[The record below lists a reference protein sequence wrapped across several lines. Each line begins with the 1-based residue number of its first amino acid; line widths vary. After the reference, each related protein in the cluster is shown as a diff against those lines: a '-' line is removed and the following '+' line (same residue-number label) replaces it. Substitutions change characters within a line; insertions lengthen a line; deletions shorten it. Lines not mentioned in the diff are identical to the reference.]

1 MYENS
6 HICTAVERDHFH
18 FKFFL
23 LSFQVLVA
31 IHPTRNARSRISKAR
46 GKIERKAV
54 STEYST
60 LLGLQPEV
68 AFAQYFDVDTKLW
81 KPLASVAQL
90 DEMTGVCCS
99 AELIGSYLF
108 VVTEVQMQVR
118 KDRDYVVYRY
128 HILNNKWEKLPEL
141 KIRESYDPRE
151 SYNLWESFELWDIRN
166 KICACSVSGYLY
178 VITQSN
184 PPQRYSLSTGVW
196 QAGEELNFVKN
207 VQRDKE
213 RIESVAATV
222 MNCKIYVIHGY
233 RAVDDRKWV
242 NKPAVVHCF
251 DPEKNE
257 WERKASTCHPH
268 FGSSIFVVNNRL
280 CVAGGFNSR
289 GVSSVELYDK
299 RKDTWSVVEQKRI
312 PPNNLGAFEIERRV
326 YFLINNFPIDSGIRI
341 LPEENYPVHLGDE
354 WENLAKV
361 RRGAVLC
368 YLPVK
373 KENLR

>member
-1 MYENS
+1 M
-6 HICTAVERDHFH
+6 
-18 FKFFL
+18 
-23 LSFQVLVA
+23 A
-31 IHPTRNARSRISKAR
+31 IHPTRNALRRIHGSESKTR
-46 GKIERKAV
+46 GKIEGKAV
-54 STEYST
+54 STEFST
-60 LLGLQPEV
+60 FLDPLPEV
-68 AFAQYFDVDTKLW
+68 AFAQYFDVNTKLW

-90 DEMTGVCCS
+90 DETTNVFCS

-108 VVTEVQMQVR
+108 VVTWTVQVSQ
-118 KDRDYVVYRY
+118 KIYRDFVVYRY

-141 KIRESYDPRE
+141 KIRESYDLCDTQSR
-151 SYNLWESFELWDIRN
+151 
-166 KICACSVSGYLY
+166 ICLCSVSGYLY

-184 PPQRYSLSTGVW
+184 PPQRYSLSTGVL

-213 RIESVAATV
+213 RFEFVAATV

-233 RAVDDRKWV
+233 QAVDGHTWV

-268 FGSSIFVVNNRL
+268 SKSSIFVVNNRL
-280 CVAGGFNSR
+280 CVAGGSSR
-289 GVSSVELYDK
+289 NRSGAQVVELYDK
-299 RKDTWSVVEQKRI
+299 RNDTWSVVEQKHI
-312 PPNNLGAFEIERRV
+312 PKNNLGAFEIERRV

-341 LPEENYPVHLGDE
+341 PPEENYPVHLGDE
-354 WENLAKV
+354 WKDLAQV
-361 RRGAVLC
+361 SEGAVLC

>member
-1 MYENS
+1 M
-6 HICTAVERDHFH
+6 
-18 FKFFL
+18 
-23 LSFQVLVA
+23 A
-31 IHPTRNARSRISKAR
+31 IHPTRNARSRIYGSESKTR
-46 GKIERKAV
+46 GNIERKAV

-60 LLGLQPEV
+60 QPEV

-108 VVTEVQMQVR
+108 VVTEVKRQVR

-141 KIRESYDPRE
+141 KIRESYDPRK
-151 SYNLWESFELWDIRN
+151 SYDLWESFELWDIRIE
-166 KICACSVSGYLY
+166 ICACSVSGYLY

-184 PPQRYSLSTGVW
+184 PPQRCSLSTGVW

-233 RAVDDRKWV
+233 RVVDDRKWV

-280 CVAGGFNSR
+280 CVAGG
-289 GVSSVELYDK
+289 SSINRSGAQVVELYDK
-299 RKDTWSVVEQKRI
+299 RNDTWSVVEQKHI
-312 PPNNLGAFEIERRV
+312 PQNNLGAFEIERRV

-341 LPEENYPVHLGDE
+341 PPEENFPVHLGE

-361 RRGAVLC
+361 SKNAVLC

>member
-1 MYENS
+1 MA
-6 HICTAVERDHFH
+6 IC
-18 FKFFL
+18 
-23 LSFQVLVA
+23 
-31 IHPTRNARSRISKAR
+31 PTRMYGSEWGTRADFC
-46 GKIERKAV
+46 
-54 STEYST
+54 
-60 LLGLQPEV
+60 PEL
-68 AFAQYFDVDTKLW
+68 AFARYFDVDTKLW

-90 DEMTGVCCS
+90 DERIDVCCS

-141 KIRESYDPRE
+141 KIRESYDPWE
-151 SYNLWESFELWDIRN
+151 SYNPWVTQN
-166 KICACSVSGYLY
+166 KICVCSVSGYLY

-184 PPQRYSLSTGVW
+184 PPQRYSLRTGVW

-213 RIESVAATV
+213 RFDSVAATV
-222 MNCKIYVIHGY
+222 MNCKIYVIHSY
-233 RAVDDRKWV
+233 QAVHDRKWV

-268 FGSSIFVVNNRL
+268 FNSSIFVVNNRL
-280 CVAGGFNSR
+280 CVAGGLSINRS
-289 GVSSVELYDK
+289 GAQVVELYDK
-299 RKDTWSVVEQKRI
+299 RNDTWSVVEQKHI
-312 PPNNLGAFEIERRV
+312 PQNNLGAFEIERRV

-341 LPEENYPVHLGDE
+341 PPEENYPVHLGDE
-354 WENLAKV
+354 WKNLAQV
-361 RRGAVLC
+361 SGEAVLC

>member
-1 MYENS
+1 M
-6 HICTAVERDHFH
+6 T
-18 FKFFL
+18 
-23 LSFQVLVA
+23 
-31 IHPTRNARSRISKAR
+31 IHPTRNARSRIYGSESKTR

-60 LLGLQPEV
+60 LFGLQPEV

-90 DEMTGVCCS
+90 DERIDVCCY

-128 HILNNKWEKLPEL
+128 HILNNKWEKLPDL
-141 KIRESYDPRE
+141 KIRES
-151 SYNLWESFELWDIRN
+151 NKHWDTRS
-166 KICACSVSGYLY
+166 KICVCSVSGYLY

-213 RIESVAATV
+213 RFGFVAATV

-233 RAVDDRKWV
+233 QAVDNHTWV
-242 NKPAVVHCF
+242 DKPAVVHCF

-280 CVAGGFNSR
+280 CVAGGSSR
-289 GVSSVELYDK
+289 NRSGAQVVELYDK
-299 RKDTWSVVEQKRI
+299 RNDTWSVVEQKHI
-312 PPNNLGAFEIERRV
+312 PQNNLGAFEIERKV

-341 LPEENYPVHLGDE
+341 PPEENYPVHLGDE

-361 RRGAVLC
+361 SGEAVLC

>member
-1 MYENS
+1 M
-6 HICTAVERDHFH
+6 
-18 FKFFL
+18 
-23 LSFQVLVA
+23 A
-31 IHPTRNARSRISKAR
+31 IHPTRDSKRGTLEKEPKTR
-46 GKIERKAV
+46 GKIEEERGNEDA
-54 STEYST
+54 
-60 LLGLQPEV
+60 L
-68 AFAQYFDVDTKLW
+68 AQYFDVDTKLW

-108 VVTEVQMQVR
+108 VVTEVKRQVR

-128 HILNNKWEKLPEL
+128 HILNNKWEKLPKL
-141 KIRESYDPRE
+141 KIRESNE
-151 SYNLWESFELWDIRN
+151 QCDIRS
-166 KICACSVSGYLY
+166 KICVCSVSGYLY

-213 RIESVAATV
+213 RFESVAATV

-233 RAVDDRKWV
+233 QVVDDHMWV

-280 CVAGGFNSR
+280 CVAGGFNS
-289 GVSSVELYDK
+289 SSGSLSSLLGLGGSPPVELYDK
-299 RKDTWSVVEQKRI
+299 RNDTWSVVEQKLI
-312 PPNNLGAFEIERRV
+312 PHNNLGAFKIERRV

-341 LPEENYPVHLGDE
+341 PPEENYPVHLGE

-361 RRGAVLC
+361 SKNAVLC

>member
-1 MYENS
+1 M
-6 HICTAVERDHFH
+6 
-18 FKFFL
+18 
-23 LSFQVLVA
+23 A
-31 IHPTRNARSRISKAR
+31 IHPTRNAISRIHGSESKTR
-46 GKIERKAV
+46 GKIEGKAV
-54 STEYST
+54 STEFST
-60 LLGLQPEV
+60 FLDPLPEV

-90 DEMTGVCCS
+90 DETTNVFCS

-108 VVTEVQMQVR
+108 VVTWAVQVSQ
-118 KDRDYVVYRY
+118 KIDRDFVVYRY
-128 HILNNKWEKLPEL
+128 HILNNKWEELPEL
-141 KIRESYDPRE
+141 KIRESYDLRE
-151 SYNLWESFELWDIRN
+151 SYYLCDTRSR
-166 KICACSVSGYLY
+166 ICLCSVSGYLY

-184 PPQRYSLSTGVW
+184 PPQRYSLSTGVL
-196 QAGEELNFVKN
+196 QAGEEFNFVKN

-213 RIESVAATV
+213 RIDSVAATV

-233 RAVDDRKWV
+233 TAVDDHKWV

-268 FGSSIFVVNNRL
+268 YKSSIFVVNNRL
-280 CVAGGFNSR
+280 CVAGGLSR
-289 GVSSVELYDK
+289 NRTWAQVVELHDK
-299 RKDTWSVVEQKRI
+299 RNDAWSVVEQKHI
-312 PPNNLGAFEIERRV
+312 PKNNLGAFEIERRV

-341 LPEENYPVHLGDE
+341 PPEENYPVHLGDE
-354 WENLAKV
+354 WKDLAQV
-361 RRGAVLC
+361 SREAVLC

>member
-1 MYENS
+1 M
-6 HICTAVERDHFH
+6 
-18 FKFFL
+18 
-23 LSFQVLVA
+23 A
-31 IHPTRNARSRISKAR
+31 IHPTRDLRSETFANERMTR
-46 GKIERKAV
+46 GKIEEKAV
-54 STEYST
+54 STKCLTFPCHQSKDA
-60 LLGLQPEV
+60 L
-68 AFAQYFDVDTKLW
+68 AQYFDVDTKLW

-90 DEMTGVCCS
+90 DETTDVCCS

-108 VVTEVQMQVR
+108 VVTGVQVR
-118 KDRDYVVYRY
+118 SNSDCDYVVYCY
-128 HILNNKWEKLPEL
+128 HILNNKWEKLPKL
-141 KIRESYDPRE
+141 KIRESYE
-151 SYNLWESFELWDIRN
+151 HWDIRS
-166 KICACSVSGYLY
+166 KICVCLVSGYLY

-213 RIESVAATV
+213 RFDSVAATV

-233 RAVDDRKWV
+233 QAVDDRMWV

-280 CVAGGFNSR
+280 CVAGGSKSFMSFS
-289 GVSSVELYDK
+289 GAHPSVELYDK

-341 LPEENYPVHLGDE
+341 PPEENYPVHLGDE